1 MEISRSAGGDRSPPC
16 QSGESVEVS
25 SGLAPV
31 LVLEVLARSPEWI
44 PCGRL
49 GNGPEHPS
57 SCKPDPVKSAW
68 ANSGEFC
75 MDNIEY
81 LEYWTRRCR
90 QKEGKGK
97 KRGREGG

>member
-1 MEISRSAGGDRSPPC
+1 
-16 QSGESVEVS
+16 
-25 SGLAPV
+25 
-31 LVLEVLARSPEWI
+31 
-44 PCGRL
+44 
-49 GNGPEHPS
+49 
-57 SCKPDPVKSAW
+57 
-68 ANSGEFC
+68 